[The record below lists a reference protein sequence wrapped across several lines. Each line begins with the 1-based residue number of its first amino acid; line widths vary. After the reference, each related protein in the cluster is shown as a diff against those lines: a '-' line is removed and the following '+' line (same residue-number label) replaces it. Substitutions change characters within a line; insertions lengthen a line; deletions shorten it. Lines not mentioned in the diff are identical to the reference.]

1 MVQKSSLKQDV
12 AENTLQAFAWIK
24 ESLVEITKEL
34 SNEIKDADKR
44 LYVEYKDRGKFEAQL
59 RVAGDILIFS
69 MHSNIFCFNREHS
82 IWKIDYLQENPMNA
96 YCGIINIYN
105 FLSDS
110 FKYGRMEDLGYLI
123 GRIFI
128 NRDMFFTVEGK
139 RQFGFQYQNFGKEQL
154 KKSIL
159 KKIINTSVD
168 YTLKF
173 DLLVPPYD
181 AIKIISIAQMTQK
194 IQSGKMQTA
203 KRLGFTFNSDDVIH
217 E

>member
-12 AENTLQAFAWIK
+12 AENTLNTFGWIK
-24 ESLVEITKEL
+24 EVLQEFTKDLSHEL
-34 SNEIKDADKR
+34 KDGDKR
-44 LYVEYKDRGKFEAQL
+44 LYIEYKDRGKFEAQL
-59 RVAGDILIFS
+59 RIAGDILIFS
-69 MHSNIFCFNREHS
+69 MHSNIFCFNREHT
-82 IWKIDYLQENPMNA
+82 IWKTDYIKNNPMNA

-123 GRIFI
+123 GRLFI
-128 NRDMFFTVEGK
+128 NREMHFTVEGK
-139 RQFGFQYQNFGKEQL
+139 RQFGFQYQNFGKDTL

-159 KKIINTSVD
+159 KKIITTAID
-168 YTLKF
+168 YTLQF

-181 AIKIISIAQMTQK
+181 AVKIVSVAQMTQK
-194 IQSGKMQTA
+194 IQSAKLLTA